1 MFVDMKELEILMQNA
16 LSRLEAHSDTQESFV
31 VNLSF
36 VVKGSLRDAENES
49 EAICKAIDKIYDNN
63 ISVDS
68 IEKRYKW

>member
-1 MFVDMKELEILMQNA
+1 MEELEILMQNA
-16 LSRLEAHSDTQESFV
+16 LSRLEADSDTKKSYV

-49 EAICKAIDKIYDNN
+49 ETICKAIDKIYNNN

-68 IEKRYKW
+68 IEKRLKW